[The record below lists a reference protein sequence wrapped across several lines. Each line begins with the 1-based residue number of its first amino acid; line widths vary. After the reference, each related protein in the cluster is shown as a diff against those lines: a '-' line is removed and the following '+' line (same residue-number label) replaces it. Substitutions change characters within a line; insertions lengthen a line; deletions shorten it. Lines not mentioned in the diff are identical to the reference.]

1 MAERRGSYG
10 VIRLVPALDAKPWG
24 GSKLKQ
30 MGMRVPPGEII
41 GEAHLTGA
49 GARVSGGPFDGQTL
63 GELVARDPEGIAGR
77 LGLAATGGKPVFP
90 LLIKLIDA
98 NDVLSVQVHPG
109 DEEAKALGSVGKTE
123 AWHVLSASVGAG
135 LYMGLHDPAQFDE
148 LTLLARSGGRT
159 SALLREIPA
168 RPQETVLIPA
178 GTIHALGAGILV
190 YEIQQPSGITFRF
203 DDWGRVG
210 ADGNPRELHIEESI
224 AVSHPEL
231 QPEPIQPVAIA
242 RGRALLTAC
251 RYFALEKIELHPGQA
266 VEIAHEGSPAA
277 ITLLDGD
284 AEVEAAGEVARIQ
297 PGETVVVAPG
307 DLPAVVRPRMTTMT
321 ALHGWVPDLQRDIVA
336 PARTVGASDETIAAL
351 AGPLDDL
358 RRLTA
363 ESPDSA
369 ASVVG

>member
-1 MAERRGSYG
+1 MAEQRNSYG
-10 VIRLVPALDAKPWG
+10 VIRLAPSLDAKPWG
-24 GSKLKQ
+24 GRKLKQ
-30 MGMRVPPGEII
+30 MGMRVPPDTIV

-49 GARVSGGPFDGQTL
+49 AAGIVGGPFDGVTL
-63 GELVARDPEGIAGR
+63 GELVARDPEGIAGP
-77 LGLAATGGKPVFP
+77 LGLAATGGLPIFP

-109 DEEAKALGSVGKTE
+109 DEEAKALDSVGKTE
-123 AWHVLSASVGAG
+123 AWHVLSADVGSG
-135 LYMGLHDPAQFDE
+135 LYLGLHDPQQFDE

-168 RPQETVLIPA
+168 RPKETVLIPA

-210 ADGNPRELHIEESI
+210 ADGKSRELHIEESI

-231 QPEPIQPVAIA
+231 QPEPIEPIVTAP
-242 RGRALLTAC
+242 GRSLLTAC
-251 RYFALEKIELHPGQA
+251 RYFALEKLELPTEAELTIKH
-266 VEIAHEGSPAA
+266 IGSPAA
-277 ITLLDGD
+277 ITLIDGD
-284 AEVEAAGEVARIQ
+284 GEVEAGGVIARIQ
-297 PGETVVVAPG
+297 PGETVVIAPG
-307 DLPAVVRPRMTTMT
+307 DLPAIVRSRFTTLT
-321 ALHGWVPDLQRDIVA
+321 ALHGWVPDLQRDIVD
-336 PARTVGASDETIAAL
+336 PARAAGAGDDAIAKL

-363 ESPDSA
+363 VLPDSA
-369 ASVVG
+369 ASVIG